1 AQVLVRSMPSPA
13 IELSALQAR
22 QNAAPAKRRM
32 AMAGDG
38 TALAGVIVLGGAH
51 GSLAVARSLGR
62 KGIPVWFIGDDHP
75 IAKYSR
81 YVKRRLTW
89 NRFAPDEAVA
99 LLVELA
105 RNQGAAGWVLFPAG
119 DTETQL
125 VAQHHATLAEHFRLF
140 TMPWETLKQLNDK
153 SLLYHLASD
162 VGVGFPRSY
171 DHETGDMPGS
181 EGFPVIIKPVS
192 SERPNALTKDKA
204 WLAET
209 GPELSAKLSVA
220 KALMGQGRVVVQ
232 EMIPGDGS
240 TQFSYAG
247 LWDQGREVAFLTA
260 RRTRQF
266 PIDFG
271 MTSSFVETVDAPEVA
286 AAARQL
292 LVATDFH
299 GLTEIE
305 FKYDAREHSY
315 KVLDANTRA
324 WAWIGL
330 GGTAGVDFPY
340 LAWQLATGQAVD
352 VSGPARAATWLY
364 PSRNILSIVQ
374 GWRRNGERPAWRTM
388 LGASAYAN
396 FAWDDV
402 LPGVI
407 DLPIQAYRF
416 ARRFVRKR

>member
-1 AQVLVRSMPSPA
+1 MPSPA
-13 IELSALQAR
+13 IESSALQAR
-22 QNAAPAKRRM
+22 RNTGAAIRRKTTGGGRK
-32 AMAGDG
+32 A
-38 TALAGVIVLGGAH
+38 AGVIILGGAH

-62 KGIPVWFIGDDHP
+62 KGVPVWFIGDDHP
-75 IAKYSR
+75 IARYSR

-99 LLVELA
+99 TLVSLA
-105 RNQGAAGWVLFPAG
+105 RNDGAAGWVLFPAG
-119 DTETQL
+119 DIETQL
-125 VAQHHATLAEHFRLF
+125 VAQHHATLAGYFRLF
-140 TMPWETLKQLNDK
+140 TMPWDTLEQLNDK
-153 SLLYHLASD
+153 SLLYRLAAEI
-162 VGVGFPRSY
+162 GVGFPRSY
-171 DHETGDMPGS
+171 DHEAGDMPGP

-204 WLAET
+204 WLA
-209 GPELSAKLSVA
+209 GSRPELATRLSLAKE
-220 KALMGQGRVVVQ
+220 LMGQGHVVVQ

-247 LWDQGREVAFLTA
+247 LWDEGREIAFLTA

-271 MTSSFVETVDAPEVA
+271 MTSSFVETVDVPEVA
-286 AAARQL
+286 AAARRL
-292 LVATDFH
+292 LTATHFH
-299 GLTEIE
+299 GIVEIE
-305 FKYDAREHSY
+305 FKYDARERSY

-330 GGTAGVDFPY
+330 GESAGVDFPY
-340 LAWQLATGQAVD
+340 LAWQLATGKAVD
-352 VSGPARAATWLY
+352 AGPPARPASWLY
-364 PSRNILSIVQ
+364 PSRNVLSIVQ

-388 LGASAYAN
+388 LGASTSAN

-402 LPGVI
+402 LPGVV

-416 ARRFVRKR
+416 ARGFVRKR